1 MDKFDELLKRCFKC
15 KSYQENECGIYFMM
29 ALWNKECKFFKS
41 MITYNDFLKGI
52 YNLPSEEEF
61 NKIISALPPIDHLP
75 DDFNYELGYDVL
87 ATKLI
92 DVGLLDR
99 YDAYTDDVDLE
110 NKQIWIYDFES
121 LEDLEK
127 IKDLFEKYGWT
138 LESYE
143 EEKESLLK
151 AKAEAEIDGKT
162 SPILY
167 KLQHSKTIEEFKK
180 NLKNAYEESL
190 TR

>member
-1 MDKFDELLKRCFKC
+1 
-15 KSYQENECGIYFMM
+15 
-29 ALWNKECKFFKS
+29 

-61 NKIISALPPIDHLP
+61 NKVISILPPIDHLP
-75 DDFNYELGYDVL
+75 NDFYFDLSYDNL
-87 ATKLI
+87 ITKLI
-92 DVGLLDR
+92 DEGLLNAC
-99 YDAYTDDVDLE
+99 DAYTDDVDLE

-121 LEDLEK
+121 LEDLER
-127 IKDLFEKYGWT
+127 IKDLFEKYGWE

-190 TR
+190 TW

>member
-1 MDKFDELLKRCFKC
+1 
-15 KSYQENECGIYFMM
+15 
-29 ALWNKECKFFKS
+29 

-61 NKIISALPPIDHLP
+61 NKIISALPPIESLP
-75 DDFNYELGYDVL
+75 KDFYFDLSYDDLI
-87 ATKLI
+87 TKLI
-92 DVGLLDR
+92 DEGLLNG
-99 YDAYTDDVDLE
+99 YDAYTDDADFE

-121 LEDLEK
+121 LEDLEE
-127 IKDLFEKYGWT
+127 IKDLFEKYGWE

-143 EEKESLLK
+143 EEKESLLT
-151 AKAEAEIDGKT
+151 AKVESET
-162 SPILY
+162 SPILS

-190 TR
+190 TW

>member
-1 MDKFDELLKRCFKC
+1 
-15 KSYQENECGIYFMM
+15 
-29 ALWNKECKFFKS
+29 

-52 YNLPSEEEF
+52 DYLPSEEEF
-61 NKIISALPPIDHLP
+61 NKIISVLPPIESLP
-75 DDFNYELGYDVL
+75 KDFEYDPNYDNLR
-87 ATKLI
+87 TKLI
-92 DVGLLDR
+92 DEGLLKD
-99 YDAYTDDVDLE
+99 YNAYTDDADIE
-110 NKQIWIYDFES
+110 EKRIWIYDFES

-151 AKAEAEIDGKT
+151 AQEETEVICIT

-167 KLQHSKTIEEFKK
+167 KLQHSDTIEEFKK
-180 NLKNAYEESL
+180 NLKDAYEKSL
-190 TR
+190 TW